1 MTDDTA
7 TPPAPSADLAK
18 TLGFAA
24 GDTVFVEA
32 TPSWYSALEQEV
44 GFELTPDL
52 PATHAHL
59 FFSSKQEL
67 HEFLTEYN
75 IKQAQQSVWFSWPKR
90 ASGMKTDL
98 TDRTFRDTVPTSGW
112 DVGRAVD
119 LDDNWYGLQFVRIK
133 K

>member
-1 MTDDTA
+1 MTEDT
-7 TPPAPSADLAK
+7 TPSADTAALA
-18 TLGFAA
+18 TILGFAA

-32 TPSWYSALEQEV
+32 TPSWYSALEEEV

-52 PATHAHL
+52 PASHAHL

-98 TDRTFRDTVPTSGW
+98 TDRTFRDTVPTAGW
-112 DVGRAVD
+112 EVGRTVD
-119 LDDNWYGLQFVRIK
+119 LDDNWYGLQFLRRK
-133 K
+133 